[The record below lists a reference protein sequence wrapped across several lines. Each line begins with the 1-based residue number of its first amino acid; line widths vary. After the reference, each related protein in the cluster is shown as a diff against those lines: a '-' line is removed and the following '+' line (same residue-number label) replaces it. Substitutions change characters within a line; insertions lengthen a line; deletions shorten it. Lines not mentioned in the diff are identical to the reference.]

1 MRGNEE
7 NEETGKGSC
16 VGAEKRIN
24 ARNSDNGRNGESEG
38 E

>member
-7 NEETGKGSC
+7 NEETEKGSC
-16 VGAEKRIN
+16 IEAEKRIN
-24 ARNSDNGRNGESEG
+24 ARDSDNRGNGESEG